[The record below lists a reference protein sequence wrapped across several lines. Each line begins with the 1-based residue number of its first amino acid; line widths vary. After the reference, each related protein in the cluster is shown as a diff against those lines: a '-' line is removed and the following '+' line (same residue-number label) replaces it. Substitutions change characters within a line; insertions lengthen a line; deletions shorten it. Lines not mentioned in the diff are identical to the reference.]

1 MSRSAASAR
10 PSVRS
15 LARKTGLS
23 VATISRVLNESGHVS
38 DSTRLRVKKAMQESG
53 YVPNSAA
60 RALSTLRTRTIG
72 AVLPTLADSI
82 ISRFIDSL
90 EDQLAQYGYALVVAT
105 TQYDPDKEAARAR
118 ELLDMGAEGLVLSGA
133 QQTQDL
139 LALLEMA
146 AIPAVCSSLHESENG
161 LTAIGYDNKKI
172 ASQAI
177 EYLNAQG
184 HERIAI
190 AHGPPE
196 NNDRTQRRIAGVK
209 QAAQH
214 LGATL
219 SFHETS
225 LDTRGG
231 SAAAKRLLHNPFNF
245 SAILCLSDVIA
256 MGMLFEAHHRNIA
269 IPDTL
274 SIMGFDDLPW
284 TELCH
289 PPLTTIRLPTG
300 RMGRAVADALI
311 ERLEHDRKM
320 ECRTLTANIVERDS
334 TAKAPG

>member
-1 MSRSAASAR
+1 M
-10 PSVRS
+10 RS

-23 VATISRVLNESGHVS
+23 VATISRVLNDSGHVS
-38 DSTRLRVKKAMQESG
+38 ESTRLRVKQAIQESG

-60 RALSTLRTRTIG
+60 RALSTQRTRTIG

-82 ISRFIDSL
+82 FSRFIDSL

-105 TQYDPDKEAARAR
+105 TQYDPDKEAMRAR

-133 QQTQDL
+133 QQNQDL
-139 LALLEMA
+139 LSLLKRA
-146 AIPAVCSSLHESENG
+146 AIPAVCSSLHEAENG
-161 LTAIGYDNKKI
+161 LTAIGYDNAAI
-172 ASQAI
+172 AEQAI
-177 EYLNAQG
+177 EYLHAQG
-184 HERIAI
+184 HKRIAI
-190 AHGPPE
+190 AHGPSD
-196 NNDRTQRRIAGVK
+196 NNDRTLLRIKGVK
-209 QAAQH
+209 QAAQR
-214 LGATL
+214 LGVTL
-219 SFHETS
+219 SFQETA

-231 SAAAKRLLHNPFNF
+231 STAAKRLLHNPFHF

-256 MGMLFEAHHRNIA
+256 MGMLFEAHNRHIA
-269 IPDTL
+269 IPETL

-320 ECRTLTANIVERDS
+320 ECRTLTANIVERCS
-334 TAKAPG
+334 TAKAMG